1 MANSIDLSI
10 DLSARFLKVACP
22 VKMAGNSRQLKD
34 VAAEIEVS
42 KGAQVG
48 RAVKASKA
56 LYADEYLTRVKKA
69 RNAIAAQHL
78 KLTSVWNDSSWRLL
92 PTGGWFDYANQ
103 MNPLIAE
110 FDAAADELA
119 SRFDQAIQ
127 EAEYRLGDLYDRA
140 DYPETESEFR
150 AMFRAE
156 VAQEPLPQIADA
168 SRVSL
173 PVAELDKMRQGM
185 ERAYQSNINRVKGEV
200 YERLHDA
207 TSALAASLRKW
218 EEGGQ
223 KSVKATLLDTIQNA
237 CGYAEQFNIDGDSR
251 ITALLA
257 DARACCTHDMET
269 IRENPAIRAQV
280 IDAATGAAAK
290 AESRR
295 KAIANLSG
303 YML

>member
-1 MANSIDLSI
+1 MSNIDLSI
-10 DLSARFLKVACP
+10 DLSSRFLKVACP

-92 PTGGWFDYANQ
+92 PTGGWFEYANQ

-119 SRFDQAIQ
+119 SRFVQAIQ

-207 TSALAASLRKW
+207 TSALAASLKKW

-223 KSVKATLLDTIQNA
+223 KSVKATLLDTIQAA

-257 DARACCTHDMET
+257 DARACCNHDMET

-303 YML
+303 YMQ